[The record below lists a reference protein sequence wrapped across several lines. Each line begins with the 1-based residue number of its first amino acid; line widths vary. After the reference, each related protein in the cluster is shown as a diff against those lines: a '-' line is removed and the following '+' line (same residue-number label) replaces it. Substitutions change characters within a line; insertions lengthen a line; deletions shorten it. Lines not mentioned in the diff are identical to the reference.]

1 MTVSAQPQQTLRRL
15 RDAIDRAAAGA
26 PVLWVSSCGYISRDL
41 HALGDGPNHFY
52 LVGSMGM
59 ALPVALGVASI
70 RPDRFVVALDGDG
83 SALMNLTA
91 LPMCAA
97 LDARNLIH
105 IVLDN
110 GMHESTGG
118 QRTIAPSRLGEL
130 MTAAGYPRV
139 HTVRAAADLPVDGLL
154 PGPTGI
160 HVLVAPRTT
169 VAPRV
174 APSPPALVQRTR
186 AWLGAPR

>member
-1 MTVSAQPQQTLRRL
+1 MTATTPPQQTLRRL
-15 RDAIDRAAAGA
+15 RDAIDRAAGGA
-26 PVLWVSSCGYISRDL
+26 PVLWISSCGYISRDL
-41 HALGDGPNHFY
+41 HALSDGPEHFY

-59 ALPVALGVASI
+59 ALPVALGVASA
-70 RPDRFVVALDGDG
+70 RPDQLVVALDGDG

-91 LPMCAA
+91 MPMCTA
-97 LDARNLIH
+97 LGSSNLIH

-118 QRTIAPSRLGEL
+118 QRTVAPSRLGAL
-130 MTAAGYPRV
+130 MTAAGYTRV
-139 HTVRAAADLPVDGLL
+139 HTARATADLPVNGLL
-154 PGPTGI
+154 PGPTGL
-160 HVLVAPRTT
+160 HVHVAPRTA

-174 APSPPALVQRTR
+174 VPTPPILVERTR